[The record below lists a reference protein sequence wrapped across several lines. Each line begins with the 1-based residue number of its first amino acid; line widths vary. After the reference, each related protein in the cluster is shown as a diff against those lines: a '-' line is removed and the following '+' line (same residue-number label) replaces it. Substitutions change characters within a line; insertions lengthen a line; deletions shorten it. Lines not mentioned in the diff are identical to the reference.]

1 MWSVTGT
8 LSCKAPQ
15 MLEGTEYD
23 EKVDAWAIG
32 IMAYQ
37 LSYRRNPFSSEYES
51 QLVRDI
57 LTKQP
62 QFE

>member
-1 MWSVTGT
+1 
-8 LSCKAPQ
+8 
-15 MLEGTEYD
+15 MLEGTDYD

-37 LSYRRNPFSSEYES
+37 LSYGRNPFSSEYQS

-57 LTKQP
+57 LTKQL
-62 QFE
+62 QFEESDDLE